1 MPLSVKSSS
10 RWRKSE
16 ADRILT
22 LANWNDAT
30 NFDTVYVHKIEGT
43 YSISGTFKPGT
54 RYKFIEL
61 GGLALFI
68 PIYFSI
74 EGTITIPYTSGTSG
88 YNVGISVIG
97 SMTYPELLDTT
108 PLFISD
114 ISLTRE
120 TGDISINICFSS
132 KCNYILVTSGNAGVD
147 RYNHYIYTYT
157 ASITDL
163 TIHPYAYYSN
173 PSFTQLD
180 RINVNITGKL
190 AAIAVTEY
198 DKLSITE
205 YSTPTPLSPP
215 GMAMSAPL
223 TASAGVSLPVR
234 GPPGWGNTLP
244 SGRQKPPGAKP

>member
-1 MPLSVKSSS
+1 MPLYVKSSS

-74 EGTITIPYTSGTSG
+74 EGTITIPYKSGTSG
-88 YNVGISVIG
+88 YNAGISIIG
-97 SMTYPELLDTT
+97 SVIYQQIDTIY
-108 PLFISD
+108 LFNSS
-114 ISLTRE
+114 ISLARE
-120 TGDISINICFSS
+120 TGDMSINICFSS
-132 KCNYILVTSGNAGVD
+132 KCDYVVVTNGNAGVD
-147 RYNHYIYTYT
+147 RYNQYIYTNI

-163 TIHPYAYYSN
+163 TIHPQAYYLT

-180 RINVNITGKL
+180 RMNVNITGKL

-198 DKLSITE
+198 DELSITE
-205 YSTPTPLSPP
+205 YSTPTPYSSP
-215 GMAMSAPL
+215 GTAMMSAPL
-223 TASAGVSLPVR
+223 AASAEVGPSVR
-234 GPPGWGNTLP
+234 GPPGWGNTLS
-244 SGRQKPPGAKP
+244 SGRQKPSGAKP

>member
-1 MPLSVKSSS
+1 MPFSVKTSS

-54 RYKFIEL
+54 RYKFIDL

-74 EGTITIPYTSGTSG
+74 EGTITIPYKRGTSG
-88 YNVGISVIG
+88 YNVGISILG
-97 SMTYPELLDTT
+97 SMIYPPVDPLL
-108 PLFISD
+108 LFSFD

-132 KCNYILVTSGNAGVD
+132 KCNYILVTSGNARVD
-147 RYNHYIYTYT
+147 RYNQYIYANI

-163 TIHPYAYYSN
+163 TIHPSAYYSN
-173 PSFTQLD
+173 PSLTPLD

-205 YSTPTPLSPP
+205 YSTPTPYGLP
-215 GMAMSAPL
+215 GMAMMSAPL
-223 TASAGVSLPVR
+223 AASAGVSSAVR

-244 SGRQKPPGAKP
+244 SGSQKPPGAKP